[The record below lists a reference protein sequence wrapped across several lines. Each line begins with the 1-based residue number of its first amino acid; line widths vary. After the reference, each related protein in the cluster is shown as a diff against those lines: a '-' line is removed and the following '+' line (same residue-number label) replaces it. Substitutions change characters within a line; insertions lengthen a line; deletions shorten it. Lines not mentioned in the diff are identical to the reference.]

1 MATFPTITNRERTII
16 KIPMFQTL
24 TINYGN
30 KVEQRISL
38 DSAVR
43 YKFQITWNSAL
54 KSTEL
59 ASISN
64 FFIARKGAYESFSW
78 VNPEDSVT
86 YTVRFEEDLINITYF
101 HFQLY
106 ELNQITLIEVSA

>member
-1 MATFPTITNRERTII
+1 MATFPTITDRERTIV
-16 KIPMFQTL
+16 KIPMFRTL

-30 KVEQRISL
+30 KIEQRISL

-43 YKFQITWNSAL
+43 YKFQMTWESKL
-54 KSTEL
+54 KATEL
-59 ASISN
+59 ASISD

-86 YTVRFEEDLINITYF
+86 YTVKFEEDLINISYF

-106 ELNQITLIEVSA
+106 ELNQINLIEVAA